1 MAMRV
6 ILLLIA
12 LHGDLVYSFFHAPV
26 HRETWRCTP
35 TSRRIAPRRGRAS
48 SAATSSGGDSR
59 KEGYAMRIRHAGPCK
74 TTLRVAC
81 LLSAVLCAAADAHHV
96 PSCSGGP
103 GGGVDST
110 GNQCSAAGH
119 DVDSTPPSES
129 VARPA
134 VTNAATVQHHEPAI
148 GSPSVGHVVPG
159 PHNTAVSQSTHRFA
173 GQVKQTPAESPVG
186 PAKTANTEEG
196 LCSGGAEGGMV
207 ATGNK
212 CNPAASVLPVQTSA
226 R

>member
-1 MAMRV
+1 
-6 ILLLIA
+6 
-12 LHGDLVYSFFHAPV
+12 
-26 HRETWRCTP
+26 
-35 TSRRIAPRRGRAS
+35 
-48 SAATSSGGDSR
+48 
-59 KEGYAMRIRHAGPCK
+59 MRIRHAGPCK

-81 LLSAVLCAAADAHHV
+81 LLSAFLCAATDAHHA

-119 DVDSTPPSES
+119 DVDSTPQSEA

-134 VTNAATVQHHEPAI
+134 ATNAAHVRYHATAI
-148 GSPSVGHVVPG
+148 GSPSAGHVVPG

-173 GQVKQTPAESPVG
+173 GQVKQTRAESPVG

-196 LCSGGAEGGMV
+196 LCSGGSDGGTD
-207 ATGNK
+207 ATGNQ
-212 CNPAASVLPVQTSA
+212 CNPAASVLPVRTSE